1 MSRKQEMELTD
12 ALLATY
18 QQVGAEVHYWA
29 IRFLQSLRKNG
40 GLVTAQRML
49 TPRTTAQRAGLDR
62 LIKARRPKLTME
74 YIVQKPAFRSLFTDA
89 ELSIAKDRLK
99 EAVQWSKGT
108 GAVRGQQFPDELDT
122 HTKYVEGARKS
133 VLVNAHER
141 NASARKACL
150 RLHGFECIVCK
161 VRLQERYGVVGKDFI
176 HVHHLKPLAR
186 ARGKYELNLA
196 TDLVPVCPNCHAML
210 HRPKKMLSPQQLRDK
225 LKRAGR

>member
-1 MSRKQEMELTD
+1 MTRKQEMELTD

-74 YIVQKPAFRSLFTDA
+74 YIVQKPAFRSLFTQT
-89 ELSIAKDRLK
+89 ELLIAKSRLK
-99 EAVQWSKGT
+99 EAVRWSKST
-108 GAVRGQQFPDELDT
+108 GAVRGHQFPDELDT
-122 HTKYVEGARKS
+122 RTKYVEGARKS

-141 NASARKACL
+141 NARARKACL

-161 VRLQERYGVVGKDFI
+161 VRLQERYGMVGKDFI
-176 HVHHLKPLAR
+176 HVHHLRPLAR
-186 ARGKYELNLA
+186 TKGTYVLDPK

-210 HRPKKMLSPQQLRDK
+210 HRPAKMLTPEQLRVK
-225 LKRAGR
+225 LKRAGK

>member
-1 MSRKQEMELTD
+1 MTKKQEIELTD

-18 QQVGAEVHYWA
+18 QRVGAEVHYWA

-62 LIKARRPKLTME
+62 LIKARRPKLTVE
-74 YIVQKPAFRSLFTDA
+74 YIVQKPEFRGLFTDN
-89 ELSIAKDRLK
+89 ELLIAKSRLK
-99 EAVQWSKGT
+99 QAVQWSEAT
-108 GAVRGQQFPDELDT
+108 GAVRGHQFPDELVARA
-122 HTKYVEGARKS
+122 KYVEGAVK
-133 VLVNAHER
+133 VVQVNAHER

-150 RLHGFECIVCK
+150 RLHGLGCSVCK
-161 VRLQERYGVVGKDFI
+161 VRLQERYGVVGKGFI

-186 ARGKYELNLA
+186 ARGKYELNPE

-210 HRPKKMLSPQQLRDK
+210 HRKKRMLSPQQLRDK
-225 LKRAGR
+225 MKRAGK